1 MASTAY
7 LSIGAFSRLVGVSPD
22 VLRAWERRYGLPR
35 PARTGAGRRLY
46 GPGDERL
53 VRAMRRALADGHP
66 AAEAARLAAITRA
79 PEIVAPPT
87 PELDALGLQLRDA
100 LNRFDDTAAQTVLDR
115 VFGSYSVDTALA
127 EVILPYLRELGERW
141 AGREIGVGHE
151 HFASNLLHG
160 RLLSLARKWDQ
171 GHGPVALLACPEGER
186 HTIGLLAFGLSLR
199 MHGWRITYL
208 GADTPIEA
216 ITDVAETI
224 SPAHIIL
231 ASHNG
236 DTYRHA
242 AAGLAGLAART
253 PLAIAGTGAD
263 LNRAADIGA
272 ILLGGDPVTEAA
284 RVAWNETPHAG
295 DRRPPTSVAADAQS
309 VPAAADG
316 LAGVPDAR
324 NALRQRARAEADR
337 RLATAATG
345 AARADLSWGSDQA
358 GLEDH
363 AVAVIATDL
372 EGTIRVWNRAA
383 ERLYGWSAAAVLGR
397 PITDVTVSPE
407 DADVAQRIMASIR
420 HSGSW
425 EGEFWV
431 RRRDG
436 TRFLAF
442 VRDVQIT
449 DAQDRPVAIIGFSVE
464 LATEPDATPTRMR
477 DLASGPGTAQ

>member
-1 MASTAY
+1 MTPNG
-7 LSIGAFSRLVGVSPD
+7 I
-22 VLRAWERRYGLPR
+22 
-35 PARTGAGRRLY
+35 
-46 GPGDERL
+46 
-53 VRAMRRALADGHP
+53 
-66 AAEAARLAAITRA
+66 IT
-79 PEIVAPPT
+79 T
-87 PELDALGLQLRDA
+87 
-100 LNRFDDTAAQTVLDR
+100 
-115 VFGSYSVDTALA
+115 
-127 EVILPYLRELGERW
+127 
-141 AGREIGVGHE
+141 
-151 HFASNLLHG
+151 
-160 RLLSLARKWDQ
+160 
-171 GHGPVALLACPEGER
+171 
-186 HTIGLLAFGLSLR
+186 
-199 MHGWRITYL
+199 
-208 GADTPIEA
+208 
-216 ITDVAETI
+216 
-224 SPAHIIL
+224 
-231 ASHNG
+231 
-236 DTYRHA
+236 
-242 AAGLAGLAART
+242 
-253 PLAIAGTGAD
+253 IAGTGAD
-263 LNRAADIGA
+263 LNLATDVGA

-464 LATEPDATPTRMR
+464 LATEPAATPDRMR